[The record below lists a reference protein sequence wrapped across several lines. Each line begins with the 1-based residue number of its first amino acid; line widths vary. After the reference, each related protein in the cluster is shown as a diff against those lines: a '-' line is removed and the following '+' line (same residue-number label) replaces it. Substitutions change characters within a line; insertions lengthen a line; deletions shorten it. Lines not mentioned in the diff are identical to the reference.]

1 MIYGYARVSSIGQA
15 KDGNSIEAQ
24 TAALKE
30 RGCDV
35 VYTETY
41 TGTTTDRPEL
51 SKILSKIQKG
61 DTLMVTKLDRF
72 SRTAAEGVT
81 LIQELHEKGIVI
93 EILNMG
99 RADNTPMGK
108 LMVTMLL
115 AFAEFEHDQ
124 IIERLSAGKAVAKS
138 HGKRTDGR
146 YKKSPPEFESYVKLH
161 QQGEITVDEACK
173 QLNIGKTTWYKLIKE
188 KNFSNT
194 DCDII

>member
-1 MIYGYARVSSIGQA
+1 MIYGYVRVSSVGQA

-24 TAALKE
+24 TAALTE
-30 RGCDV
+30 RGCDK
-35 VYTETY
+35 VYAETY

-72 SRTAAEGVT
+72 SRTAAEGVA
-81 LIQELHEKGIVI
+81 LIQELHTKGIVI

-99 RADNTPMGK
+99 RADNTPMGR

-124 IIERLSAGKAVAKS
+124 IIERLSTGKSIAKS
-138 HGKRTDGR
+138 HGKKTDGR
-146 YKKSPPEFESYVKLH
+146 YKKCPPEFESFVKLNRH
-161 QQGEITVDEACK
+161 GKITVTQACK
-173 QLNIGKTTWYKLIKE
+173 EMGICKTTWYERLKE
-188 KNFSNT
+188 MH
-194 DCDII
+194 

>member
-1 MIYGYARVSSIGQA
+1 MIYGYARVSSVGQA
-15 KDGNSIEAQ
+15 KDGNSLEAQ
-24 TAALKE
+24 TAALLE
-30 RGCDV
+30 RGCEEI
-35 VYTETY
+35 YAEAY

-51 SKILSKIQKG
+51 AKILGKIKKG

-72 SRTAAEGVT
+72 SRSAAEGVS

-93 EILNMG
+93 EILNIG

-124 IIERLSAGKAVAKS
+124 IIERLATGKAVAKA

-146 YKKSPPEFESYVKLH
+146 YKKRPADFERYYAL
-161 QQGEITVDEACK
+161 QQKGEISVVRACEELGICK
-173 QLNIGKTTWYKLIKE
+173 ATWYARAKE
-188 KNFSNT
+188 IDNQS
-194 DCDII
+194 D

>member
-1 MIYGYARVSSIGQA
+1 MIYGYARVSSVGQA

-24 TAALKE
+24 IAALKE
-30 RGCDV
+30 RGCEEI
-35 VYTETY
+35 YSEAY
-41 TGTTTDRPEL
+41 TGTTTDRPKL
-51 SKILSKIQKG
+51 LKILGKIQKG

-72 SRTAAEGVT
+72 SRSAAEGVA

-124 IIERLSAGKAVAKS
+124 IIERLATGKAVARS
-138 HGKRTDGR
+138 HGKKTDGR
-146 YKKSPPEFESYVKLH
+146 HKKYPKNFKHHLSL
-161 QQGEITVDEACK
+161 QQNGKITVEKACEEMGICK
-173 QLNIGKTTWYKLIKE
+173 STWYTRVREL
-188 KNFSNT
+188 T
-194 DCDII
+194 

>member
-1 MIYGYARVSSIGQA
+1 MIYGYARVSSVGQA
-15 KDGNSIEAQ
+15 KDGNSLEAQ
-24 TAALKE
+24 TAALLE
-30 RGCDV
+30 RGCEEI
-35 VYTETY
+35 YAEAY

-51 SKILSKIQKG
+51 AKILGKIKKG

-72 SRTAAEGVT
+72 SRSAAEGVS

-124 IIERLSAGKAVAKS
+124 IIERFATGKAVAKA
-138 HGKRTDGR
+138 HGKKTDGR
-146 YKKSPPEFESYVKLH
+146 YKKCPADFKRYYAL
-161 QQGEITVDEACK
+161 QQKGEVSVEKACEELGICK
-173 QLNIGKTTWYKLIKE
+173 ATWYARAKE
-188 KNFSNT
+188 IDNQS
-194 DCDII
+194 D

>member
-24 TAALKE
+24 TAALQE
-30 RGCDV
+30 RGCDI
-35 VYTETY
+35 VYHEAY

-51 SKILSKIQKG
+51 MKILAKIQKG

-72 SRTAAEGVT
+72 SRSAAEGVA
-81 LIQELHEKGIVI
+81 LIKELHEKGIII

-124 IIERLSAGKAVAKS
+124 IIERLSTGKAVAKA
-138 HGKRTDGR
+138 HGKKTDGR
-146 YKKSPPEFESYVKLH
+146 YKKRPADFITYWSRWKN
-161 QQGEITVDEACK
+161 GEITIERACK
-173 QLNIGKTTWYKLIKE
+173 EMGICRATWYARAKE
-188 KNFSNT
+188 
-194 DCDII
+194 CMGGV

>member
-15 KDGNSIEAQ
+15 KDGNSLEVQ
-24 TAALKE
+24 TTTLLE
-30 RGCDV
+30 RGCDEI
-35 VYTETY
+35 YSETY

-51 SKILSKIQKG
+51 LKILGKIQKG

-81 LIQELHEKGIVI
+81 LIQELHRKGVIV

-124 IIERLSAGKAVAKS
+124 IIERLSDGKSVAKS
-138 HGKRTDGR
+138 HGKKTDGR
-146 YKKSPPEFESYVKLH
+146 YKKYPPEFDSFVALH
-161 QQGEITVDEACK
+161 RNGKITVSEACK
-173 QLNIGKTTWYKLIKE
+173 HMGICRTTWYERLKE
-188 KNFSNT
+188 LH
-194 DCDII
+194 

>member
-1 MIYGYARVSSIGQA
+1 MIYGYARVSSVGQA

-24 TAALKE
+24 TSALLE

-35 VYTETY
+35 VYSEAY
-41 TGTTTDRPEL
+41 TGTTTDRPEFQ
-51 SKILSKIQKG
+51 KILGKIQKG

-72 SRTAAEGVT
+72 SRTAAEGVS
-81 LIQELHEKGIVI
+81 LIQELHEKGIII

-124 IIERLSAGKAVAKS
+124 IIERLNTGKAIAKA
-138 HGKRTDGR
+138 HGKKTDGR
-146 YKKSPPEFESYVKLH
+146 NKKCPKDFESYFSLQKS
-161 QQGEITVDEACK
+161 GKITVEKACEELHICK
-173 QLNIGKTTWYKLIKE
+173 ATWYARAKE
-188 KNFSNT
+188 LQAS
-194 DCDII
+194 